1 MTVTSREYLPLP
13 DNDIGK
19 NHRKKLSGGVRL
31 NPVRQLIY
39 VAVAVAA
46 MLIGYLVIPFFV
58 SSNGNGVSPP
68 AANEKSSVQP
78 WYKNKS
84 EAPLL
89 ITAPDAP
96 LTHYEE
102 ALSSDVY
109 EHPENGARP
118 KASIKV
124 SQSLTAQEGASRVAM
139 AVPDAAVPQVVSPQ
153 PPLPL
158 SPASPAVQVADEA
171 RVAVLARPPEAPERV
186 EEEGGQPVWLKN
198 AVHSSAQEP
207 LPMVAIV
214 IDDVGIDRRRSR
226 RIIDLPPPLTVSFLP
241 YTHDPAEMA
250 ANAHGKGHE
259 LMVHVSMEPGS
270 ATADPGPNVLMAN
283 HDRQEL
289 IDRLD
294 WALSRFD
301 GYVGVNNHMGS
312 RFTADPASMAT
323 LMEELKHRGLLFLD
337 SRTSPQTVGG
347 DVAALY
353 GVPYAERNVFID
365 NENNVE
371 AVRRQLRELEAL
383 ARRKGY
389 AIGIGHPRDAT
400 IEALATWLPELSR
413 RGIVLVPL
421 SKIVMIREEKRVKTD
436 G

>member
-1 MTVTSREYLPLP
+1 
-13 DNDIGK
+13 
-19 NHRKKLSGGVRL
+19 
-31 NPVRQLIY
+31 
-39 VAVAVAA
+39 
-46 MLIGYLVIPFFV
+46 
-58 SSNGNGVSPP
+58 
-68 AANEKSSVQP
+68 
-78 WYKNKS
+78 
-84 EAPLL
+84 
-89 ITAPDAP
+89 
-96 LTHYEE
+96 
-102 ALSSDVY
+102 
-109 EHPENGARP
+109 
-118 KASIKV
+118 
-124 SQSLTAQEGASRVAM
+124 
-139 AVPDAAVPQVVSPQ
+139 
-153 PPLPL
+153 
-158 SPASPAVQVADEA
+158 
-171 RVAVLARPPEAPERV
+171 
-186 EEEGGQPVWLKN
+186 
-198 AVHSSAQEP
+198 
-207 LPMVAIV
+207 
-214 IDDVGIDRRRSR
+214 
-226 RIIDLPPPLTVSFLP
+226 
-241 YTHDPAEMA
+241 
-250 ANAHGKGHE
+250 GHE
-259 LMVHVSMEPGS
+259 LMVHMPMEP
-270 ATADPGPNVLMAN
+270 TDHDFNPGPNALLTGLS
-283 HDRQEL
+283 DKDL
-289 IDRLD
+289 IARLN
-294 WALSRFD
+294 WNLSRFT